1 MSTYLQYSNSDNLK
15 VGNTSLS
22 VGCKKFTSFTGS
34 LENTTAVATAYGD
47 NDVLVELGTLD
58 ISLPSNFDQTA
69 RKIVIEKIIINVEV
83 AAGQTLV
90 GNISASDTTGTATN
104 TVVSAP
110 TELFGAGATQLS
122 PEGYGLATT
131 ATEADIDFNSANVT
145 FCSPGIVINDPT
157 IIHIYACTH
166 TAIYADITAGRFNVM
181 VEYTVV

>member
-1 MSTYLQYSNSDNLK
+1 MSTYLQYSSPDNLK

-83 AAGQTLV
+83 AAGQTLA
-90 GNISASDTTGTATN
+90 GHISASAKTGTATN
-104 TVVSAP
+104 SAIDTP

-131 ATEADIDFNSANVT
+131 ATEADIDFNSAGVT
-145 FCSPGIVINDPT
+145 FCSPGIVMAPT
-157 IIHIYACTH
+157 LIHIYACTH
-166 TAIYADITAGRFNVM
+166 TAINADITAGRFNVM

>member
-1 MSTYLQYSNSDNLK
+1 MSTYLQYSSPDNLK

-83 AAGQTLV
+83 AAGQALV
-90 GNISASDTTGTATN
+90 GHISASATTGTATN
-104 TVVSAP
+104 SEIAAP
-110 TELFGAGATQLS
+110 TELFGADATQLS
-122 PEGYGLATT
+122 PEGYGLTTT
-131 ATEADIDFNSANVT
+131 ATEADINFNLAGVT

-166 TAIYADITAGRFNVM
+166 TAINADITAGRFNVM